1 MLEQEASN
9 AFLNELDEEI
19 DRVDVEEEIETY
31 HQLSA
36 VEEKEQR
43 REVRRLVEPMLKEK
57 LGDAAALVV
66 QYLGWGLKRNT
77 MSISNTARASMRY
90 FKSHSILKFA
100 LSNQSIKGAVSPRQL
115 LLLLL
120 AAL

>member
-1 MLEQEASN
+1 MLEQQEASN

-19 DRVDVEEEIETY
+19 DGVDVEEEIETH

-36 VEEKEQR
+36 EQR